1 MYVRFRANGREEEFT
16 FSGYNHF
23 LPDKLVFMQ
32 GKDPWHMA
40 FNGKQS
46 GFNVE
51 YGPGAFRNG
60 VPSYLPILYRNNP
73 QSIQLI
79 STEKKSGA
87 TFIQSAVNIDYNIQS
102 SYNLIF
108 ETGAYE
114 KFAEEQSKA
123 RDLELLQMRADSFIQ
138 NTDVDKSENGENKNK
153 INT

>member
-1 MYVRFRANGREEEFT
+1 
-16 FSGYNHF
+16 
-23 LPDKLVFMQ
+23 MQ

-40 FNGKQS
+40 FNGKQT

-60 VPSYLPILYRNNP
+60 VINYLPILYRNNP

-87 TFIQSAVNIDYNIQS
+87 SFIQNTINIDNNTQS
-102 SYNLIF
+102 SYNLLF

-114 KFAEEQSKA
+114 RFAEEQSEV
-123 RDLELLQMRADSFIQ
+123 RQQELLQMKADSFIQ
-138 NTDVDKSENGENKNK
+138 NVDKSETQENKN
-153 INT
+153 